1 MTLHQQLVAKILLKQ
16 VLTLLIHQTD
26 VKNIHYIF
34 RDIEPNTVLLH
45 KKPVVLVRWWL
56 ANHNVGKC
64 YYAQH
69 DQKNIVK
76 LQRNVAAVTI
86 LNVLLSKAPKT

>member
-1 MTLHQQLVAKILLKQ
+1 MNFHQQLRAKILLKQ

-26 VKNIHYIF
+26 VKNTHYVF
-34 RDIEPNTVLLH
+34 RDVEPGTVLLH
-45 KKPVVLVRWWL
+45 NRPVVLVRWWL

-64 YYAQH
+64 YFAQH

-86 LNVLLSKAPKT
+86 LNVLFSKAPKT